1 MSTVMLAREKLET
14 ISNMEKRGGLTQRKF
29 LLKGEDLFMV
39 VLDEM
44 GGMSTPSKLAEYTDF
59 TPARLSAIIKSLE
72 SKGYIVRQQD
82 ELDKRCSI
90 IEITEKGSFNSRQ
103 LKEAAVKNSLEI
115 IEKLGEK
122 DSLEFLRLMKKLFDI
137 IENEERSGELF
148 ENE

>member
-1 MSTVMLAREKLET
+1 MSTVMLAREMLET
-14 ISNMEKRGGLTQRKF
+14 ISNMEKRGVLTKRKF

-90 IEITEKGSFNSRQ
+90 IEITEKGGFNSRQ
-103 LKEAAVKNSLEI
+103 IKEAAVKNSLEI
-115 IEKLGEK
+115 IEKLGE
-122 DSLEFLRLMKKLFDI
+122 
-137 IENEERSGELF
+137 
-148 ENE
+148 

>member
-1 MSTVMLAREKLET
+1 MSTVMLAREMLET
-14 ISNMEKRGGLTQRKF
+14 ISNMEKRGMFTKRKF
-29 LLKGEDLFMV
+29 LLKGEDLFLV

-72 SKGYIVRQQD
+72 SKGYIIRQQD

-90 IEITEKGSFNSRQ
+90 IEITEKGGFNSRQ
-103 LKEAAVKNSLEI
+103 IKESAVKNSLEI

-137 IENEERSGELF
+137 MENEERRGE
-148 ENE
+148 

>member
-1 MSTVMLAREKLET
+1 MSTVMLAREMLET
-14 ISNMEKRGGLTQRKF
+14 ISNMEKRGVLTKRKF

-137 IENEERSGELF
+137 MENEERRGE
-148 ENE
+148 

>member
-1 MSTVMLAREKLET
+1 MSTVMLAREMLET
-14 ISNMEKRGGLTQRKF
+14 ISNMEKRGMFTKRKF
-29 LLKGEDLFMV
+29 LLKGEDLFLV

-90 IEITEKGSFNSRQ
+90 IEITEKGGFNSRQ
-103 LKEAAVKNSLEI
+103 IKEAAVKNSLEI

-137 IENEERSGELF
+137 MENEERRGE
-148 ENE
+148 